1 MILNIFLNKIFFDN
15 EGNFSKKEINEIND
29 KDFSEL
35 KRIYDDMIF
44 INEDPLKYFSD
55 YQVTFINKQKLKL
68 NDNEQKLI
76 DKKLK
81 LVLDNFVKLYY
92 M

>member
-1 MILNIFLNKIFFDN
+1 
-15 EGNFSKKEINEIND
+15 
-29 KDFSEL
+29 
-35 KRIYDDMIF
+35 MIF